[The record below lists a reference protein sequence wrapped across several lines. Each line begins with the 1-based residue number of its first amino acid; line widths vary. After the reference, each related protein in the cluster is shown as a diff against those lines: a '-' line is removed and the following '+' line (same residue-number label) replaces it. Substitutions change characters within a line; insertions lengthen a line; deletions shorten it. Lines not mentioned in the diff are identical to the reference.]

1 MTGKHSSITKRWV
14 YNTLCVI
21 AVVLLGL
28 VAVTL
33 VLFKEQY
40 YEAVRMTLNS
50 RATGM
55 VQSFFSLSETASDEA
70 FNLRAKAYV
79 ESFNDKS
86 IMEVW
91 VIDRYGNVVVSS
103 SGFSVAGEV
112 YPDYDAAK
120 TSKTGKADWIG
131 KTQSGER
138 VMALT
143 YMLSGEPGR
152 AQGAVRYIISLQ
164 NIDRQLR
171 TVFLLLLF
179 LALVIFSF
187 VTVSGMFFIRSIV
200 NPVKR
205 INETALRIAQ
215 GDFSVRVEKQEY
227 EDEIGQLC
235 DTINHMARELNETN
249 RLKNEFI
256 STISHELRTPLTA
269 IKGWGETIM
278 DTPRTDTQ
286 LTEKGLRVIVSESER
301 LTELVEEL
309 LDFSRMESG
318 NLPLRMDTFDLFTA
332 LDEVV
337 TVFNERARRE
347 NMCFAAEIPSVPAVI
362 YGDSNR
368 IKQVFFNILDNAFK
382 YNVPQGNVFVKAQV
396 TNAKQV
402 EVVIRDDGCGISEA
416 DLPHITEKFYKAN
429 TSVRGS
435 GIGLAVVSELIE
447 RHGGTLHIESKQ
459 GVGTKVFVT
468 LPITNTA
475 NGAND
480 APKGE

>member
-362 YGDSNR
+362 YGDRNR

-382 YNVPQGNVFVKAQV
+382 YNVPQGYVFVKAQV
-396 TNAKQV
+396 TNAKQA

-459 GVGTKVFVT
+459 GVGTTVFVT

>member
-55 VQSFFSLSETASDEA
+55 VQTFFSLSETASDEA

-86 IMEVW
+86 VMEVW

-164 NIDRQLR
+164 NVDRQLR

-215 GDFSVRVEKQEY
+215 GDFGVRVEKQEY

-249 RLKNEFI
+249 QLKNEFI

-318 NLPLRMDTFDLFTA
+318 NLPLRMDAFDLFTA

-402 EVVIRDDGCGISEA
+402 EAVIRDDGCGISEA
-416 DLPHITEKFYKAN
+416 DLPNITEKFYKAN
-429 TSVRGS
+429 TSMRGS

-459 GVGTKVFVT
+459 GVGTTVFVT

-475 NGAND
+475 NGTND
-480 APKGE
+480 ATKGE

>member
-55 VQSFFSLSETASDEA
+55 VQTFFSLSETASDEA

-86 IMEVW
+86 VMEVW

-164 NIDRQLR
+164 NVDRQLR

-215 GDFSVRVEKQEY
+215 GDFGVRVEKQEY

-249 RLKNEFI
+249 QLKNEFI

-318 NLPLRMDTFDLFTA
+318 NLPLRMDAFDLFTA

-402 EVVIRDDGCGISEA
+402 EAVIRDDGCGISEA

-429 TSVRGS
+429 TSMRGS

-459 GVGTKVFVT
+459 GVGTTVFVT

-475 NGAND
+475 NGTND

>member
-1 MTGKHSSITKRWV
+1 MTGKHSSITRRWV

-40 YEAVRMTLNS
+40 YEAVRLTLNS

-55 VQSFFSLSETASDEA
+55 VQSFFGLSETDSDEA

-91 VIDRYGNVVVSS
+91 VIDRHGNVVVSS

-120 TSKTGKADWIG
+120 MSKTGKADWIG

-143 YMLSGEPGR
+143 YMLSGAPGET
-152 AQGAVRYIISLQ
+152 QGAVRYIISLQ
-164 NIDRQLR
+164 DIDRQLQ
-171 TVFLLLLF
+171 TVFVLLLL

-269 IKGWGETIM
+269 IKGWGETVM
-278 DTPRTDTQ
+278 DTPCADTQ
-286 LTEKGLRVIVSESER
+286 LTEKGLRVIVSEAER

-318 NLPLRMDTFDLFTA
+318 NLPLRMDTFDLFSA
-332 LDEVV
+332 LAEVIMA
-337 TVFNERARRE
+337 FNERALRE
-347 NMCFAAEIPSVPAVI
+347 GICFVAELPSVPAEV
-362 YGDSNR
+362 YGDRNR
-368 IKQVFFNILDNAFK
+368 MKQIFFNILDNAFK
-382 YNVPQGNVFVKAQV
+382 YAAPQGNVFVKAKV
-396 TNAKQV
+396 TDLKQA
-402 EVVIRDDGCGISEA
+402 EVVICDDGCGISQA

-435 GIGLAVVSELIE
+435 GIGLAVVSELVE
-447 RHGGTLHIESKQ
+447 RHGGTLRFESKQ
-459 GVGTKVFVT
+459 GMGTTVFVT
-468 LPITNTA
+468 LPMTNTA
-475 NGAND
+475 SGTNAE
-480 APKGE
+480 PKGE